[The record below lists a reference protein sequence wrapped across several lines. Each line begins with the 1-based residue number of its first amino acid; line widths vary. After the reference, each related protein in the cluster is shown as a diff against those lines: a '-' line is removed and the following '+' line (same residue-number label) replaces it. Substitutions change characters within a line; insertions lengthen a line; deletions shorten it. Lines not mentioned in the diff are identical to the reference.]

1 MSFAQPFHDYEIL
14 ERVGAGAMGTVFRAR
29 DRKLGR
35 VVAIKVLKPSLA
47 RDERYVERL
56 RREAR
61 IVAALNHPNIVAGFA
76 LGEEGGYH
84 YFVMEYVEG
93 ESLRTLLQEWGVF
106 PEERVLEVGIDVAS
120 ALEHAWQRGV
130 IHRDVKPGNV
140 LIDASGRVKLTDM
153 GLAKG
158 PADLDLTRD
167 GATLG
172 TPQYISP
179 EQARDP
185 QKVDVRSDLW
195 SLGATLY
202 HMATGQVPFR
212 GTTLAE
218 VIAQV
223 LYETPRPAREINPA
237 ISEGMELVLR
247 KLLVRDPAL
256 RYQTPTDLLDDLR
269 RVAVQQAP
277 GIDARA
283 LVRAERGRPGSG
295 MRKLAIVAASVCA
308 GFVLALFAVEH
319 WTQGA
324 AVRVEDEVRQRFLA
338 DLDREIASAGTG
350 ADKWSALAG
359 AAARAPQ
366 GAAAALEERR
376 DGLRRSLRDAVDRAV
391 RDIRSNWQ
399 GLEALLGR
407 VDTWPARADLER
419 EVVDPVLSSPAA
431 TGFRCADL
439 PAELRTP
446 ALSQLLADI
455 DQRIAQRDAVLEGQF
470 DVRLRELG
478 ERAGELV
485 SLGRLREAER
495 TWQGALDRFGDGIEH
510 PVPARWSA
518 ALRGRIEMK
527 LEERRRPALE
537 RLQAEAGRLAAGLE
551 REVAAAIRALE
562 ASPARSPRRAL
573 EDWRRLTTQLR
584 DSYPDAQGFPEG
596 MDPWPDLQ
604 PQLATKTRELEA
616 RVDADD
622 ESRSQSIARAAW
634 DTFVGAADPATGAAR
649 ALGLLEVGGQDQG
662 LRTRLASHADL
673 LQATAA
679 AAAGAAAAPEERAL
693 GLHLLARL
701 QARRTGAA
709 VDVPPAPPAALVQYR
724 AALDLFGEALAATRP
739 VEVGLGEA
747 LAAATREHAA
757 ASAGGSLEG
766 LAAAL
771 QSLEPAAAQLDP
783 GQRAVMDQLG
793 AWLARERQRR
803 EVLARL
809 RAAAPGA
816 ASCSV
821 EYEGERL
828 DATMLVPAAGLAAG
842 AGTGWQLQRGD
853 GDALL
858 ALERVSDPVAQRLET
873 GLALAEPVASV
884 GAVVELVVPQEGSV
898 RAWLFSLRGQG
909 VLVALDARGR
919 VRAAPARSTDPSNRA
934 AMEALLLRAL
944 EPVVAPTKG
953 EQPPLVVPG
962 AVHRIELVVR
972 AATGR
977 TRGEVV
983 LRFEGSVVCSTPVDL
998 DGAQLPTFTIHP
1010 FAPLSVR
1017 SVQLAAEG
1025 I

>member
-179 EQARDP
+179 EQARDS

-237 ISEGMELVLR
+237 ISEGLELVLR
-247 KLLVRDPAL
+247 KLLVRDPAQ
-256 RYQTPTDLLDDLR
+256 RYQDPTELLEDLR
-269 RVAVQQAP
+269 RVAAQQAP

-295 MRKLAIVAASVCA
+295 VRKLAIVAASVCA
-308 GFVLALFAVEH
+308 GFALALLAVEH
-319 WTQGA
+319 WTRSA
-324 AVRVEDEVRQRFLA
+324 ALQVEDEHRDRFLA
-338 DLDREIASAGTG
+338 DLDRE
-350 ADKWSALAG
+350 LAG
-359 AAARAPQ
+359 AGSGFEKWAVLAAAAGRAPQ
-366 GAAAALEERR
+366 GDAGLLASRR
-376 DGLRRSLRDAVDRAV
+376 DELARSLRDAVDLVVRGVRADW
-391 RDIRSNWQ
+391 RE
-399 GLEALLGR
+399 LESLLGAPA
-407 VDTWPARADLER
+407 TWPARSDLER
-419 EVVDPVLSSPAA
+419 AVVDPALFAA
-431 TGFRCADL
+431 TGFRCTDL

-446 ALSQLLADI
+446 AFSQLLAEVDG
-455 DQRIAQRDAVLEGQF
+455 RLARRDEVLEGQF
-470 DVRLRELG
+470 DVQLRELG

-485 SLGRLREAER
+485 SRGRLRDAVREWE
-495 TWQGALDRFGDGIEH
+495 GALDRFGDGVER
-510 PVPARWSA
+510 PVPARWSVP
-518 ALRGRIEMK
+518 LRSRIEGK
-527 LEERRRPALE
+527 LESRRAPALALVE
-537 RLQAEAGRLAAGLE
+537 QEARRLGAGLR
-551 REVAAAIRALE
+551 REVDAAIRSLE
-562 ASPARSPRRAL
+562 AAPARSPRRAL
-573 EDWRRLTTQLR
+573 EDWRRLTDQLR

-596 MDPWPDLQ
+596 ANPWPDLQ
-604 PQLATKTRELEA
+604 PQLATKARELEA
-616 RVDADD
+616 RLDADD
-622 ESRSQSIARAAW
+622 DSRARSIARAAW
-634 DTFVGAADPATGAAR
+634 DAYLAAADPAAGSAQ
-649 ALGLLEVGGQDQG
+649 ALGLLQVGDQDPG
-662 LRTRLASHADL
+662 LRSRLVPHAEL
-673 LQATAA
+673 LQLVAA
-679 AAAGAAAAPEERAL
+679 AADDAAMPPEQLAL
-693 GLHLLARL
+693 GRHLLARM
-701 QARRTGAA
+701 QARRTGAE
-709 VDVPPAPPAALVQYR
+709 VDVPPAPAAEVVRHR
-724 AALDLFGEALAATRP
+724 AGMELFAEALATTRP
-739 VEVGLGEA
+739 QGSGLGEA
-747 LAAATREHAA
+747 VAAARREQAA
-757 ASAGGSLEG
+757 AAGGGSLEA

-771 QSLEPAAAQLDP
+771 QSIAGSAGQLDA
-783 GQRAVMDQLG
+783 GQRAVVAELDN
-793 AWLARERQRR
+793 WLVLERLRR

-809 RAAAPGA
+809 RAAAPGQ

-821 EYEGERL
+821 EYEAERL
-828 DATMLVPAAGLAAG
+828 RATMLVPAAGLAASAG
-842 AGTGWQLQRGD
+842 AGWQLQRGD
-853 GDALL
+853 GEVLL
-858 ALERVSDPVAQRLET
+858 ALDRASDPVTQRLET
-873 GLALAEPVASV
+873 GLALAEPVA
-884 GAVVELVVPQEGSV
+884 AVRTVMELVVPQEGSV

-909 VLVALDARGR
+909 VLVALDARGS
-919 VRAAPARSTDPSNRA
+919 VHAAPARSTDPANRA

-944 EPVVAPTKG
+944 EPVLAPAEG
-953 EQPPLVVPG
+953 ERLPIAVPG
-962 AVHRIELVVR
+962 AVHRVELVVR

-977 TRGEVV
+977 TRGEVE
-983 LRFEGSVVCSTPVDL
+983 LRFEGTVLCSTAVDL
-998 DGAQLPTFTIHP
+998 DGSQLPTLVIHP
-1010 FAPLSVR
+1010 FAPLAVR
-1017 SVQLAAEG
+1017 SVQLVAEG